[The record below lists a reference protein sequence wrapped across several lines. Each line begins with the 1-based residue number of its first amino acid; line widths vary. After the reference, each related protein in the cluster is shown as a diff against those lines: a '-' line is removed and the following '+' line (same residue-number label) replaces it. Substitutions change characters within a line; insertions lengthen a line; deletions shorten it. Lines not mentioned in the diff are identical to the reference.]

1 MSITRIRSL
10 LLTPCTIIVRKR
22 ACHAIKTMAEILSV
36 ACPFCM
42 TMMEDGIKTFKA
54 DREVKV
60 LDIAELLEGPNYA

>member
-1 MSITRIRSL
+1 MWADETSTKHINNERAHHALKTR
-10 LLTPCTIIVRKR
+10 
-22 ACHAIKTMAEILSV
+22 AEILRV

-60 LDIAELLEGPNYA
+60 LDIAELLEGSNDA